1 MKSLAEIILI
11 FLSLTTTIDN
21 VVGTIDA
28 TEISLIEPIN
38 DLKDQISKTAQL
50 LVQDYSKLT
59 ENDTTILSNWKA
71 YSRILS
77 KINYVLFD
85 MISEALMD
93 SDLVD
98 SLSDGCVKSLTDF
111 SIALVQQ
118 ESWSYQIIDSNG
130 FLSSGLLKGSFANF
144 GDFDECIGAGLDH
157 KDHLARYCLINYHID
172 FETNQTN
179 LFAQDLIFN
188 TTGTILERTFFTE
201 LLRYAHFFK
210 ARQGRSGLCVPSAC
224 TKDDVQLLIDN
235 VLRIDKLIFNVS
247 SCQTNDGLY
256 RFSLLQ
262 IIILC
267 LFVAISLIIIAL
279 TIIEFTFH
287 SDDDVKSRSSIL
299 LRKLSIKQNFQSLLT
314 IEGSAD
320 QLSSINGIRL
330 LTMFWLVY
338 SHVYLL
344 SVKETFRSSTRFIE
358 SLFDFKVHLIIN
370 AWPAVDIFFI
380 LSALLHSYHVFQLLR
395 VKEEINVLRIVC
407 NRIARLWPSL
417 WFIVGLVFV
426 IPSFGRGP
434 LWPEIMSQQVS
445 SCYDHWWKVVTF
457 TANFRYDNNYCQIHT
472 WYLSADFQLFLLS
485 FIFIFLIFK
494 YHKRAI
500 LMLSLSNLILSC
512 CVTIYFYLKK
522 LHPTILFTQIDEKKI
537 YDEIFTIYMPT
548 YLHLSP
554 YLIGIF
560 TGYFIVISR
569 ETSFRFPKALNY
581 LWLLSILSML
591 TIILFGY
598 FFTSYPQIPVII
610 QSLYAGFHR
619 LLWSVSIA
627 FIILYCEINHNGFV
641 RDFLGHKIFASLSR
655 LSYLIYLVHFVIT
668 WTRFANARQ
677 PLIFSHSTMFNEF
690 IINLFYTICVSIVV
704 YLIVE
709 APFSNIYSLYVG
721 KREWPIGNF
730 SLRSKFLTKNRTL
743 KDRKIDQEES
753 VEMS

>member
-38 DLKDQISKTAQL
+38 DLKDQIFKTAQL

-314 IEGSAD
+314 IERSAD

-380 LSALLHSYHVFQLLR
+380 LSALLHSYHLDFGHHFGLL
-395 VKEEINVLRIVC
+395 
-407 NRIARLWPSL
+407 
-417 WFIVGLVFV
+417 LV
-426 IPSFGRGP
+426 
-434 LWPEIMSQQVS
+434 
-445 SCYDHWWKVVTF
+445 
-457 TANFRYDNNYCQIHT
+457 
-472 WYLSADFQLFLLS
+472 
-485 FIFIFLIFK
+485 
-494 YHKRAI
+494 
-500 LMLSLSNLILSC
+500 
-512 CVTIYFYLKK
+512 
-522 LHPTILFTQIDEKKI
+522 
-537 YDEIFTIYMPT
+537 
-548 YLHLSP
+548 
-554 YLIGIF
+554 
-560 TGYFIVISR
+560 
-569 ETSFRFPKALNY
+569 
-581 LWLLSILSML
+581 
-591 TIILFGY
+591 
-598 FFTSYPQIPVII
+598 
-610 QSLYAGFHR
+610 
-619 LLWSVSIA
+619 
-627 FIILYCEINHNGFV
+627 
-641 RDFLGHKIFASLSR
+641 
-655 LSYLIYLVHFVIT
+655 
-668 WTRFANARQ
+668 
-677 PLIFSHSTMFNEF
+677 
-690 IINLFYTICVSIVV
+690 
-704 YLIVE
+704 
-709 APFSNIYSLYVG
+709 
-721 KREWPIGNF
+721 
-730 SLRSKFLTKNRTL
+730 
-743 KDRKIDQEES
+743 
-753 VEMS
+753 